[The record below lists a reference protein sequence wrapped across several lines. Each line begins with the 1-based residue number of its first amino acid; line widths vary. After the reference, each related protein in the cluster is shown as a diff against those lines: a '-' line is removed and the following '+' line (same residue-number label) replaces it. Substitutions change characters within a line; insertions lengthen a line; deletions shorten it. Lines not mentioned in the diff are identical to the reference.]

1 MNIYKI
7 GDSAEYK
14 LGMSKNW
21 SGSCIKL
28 FKFRLRTP
36 VYYSHVVVESIV
48 EFGILNKTQKPL
60 LSKYICSNPIKMNLW
75 I

>member
-7 GDSAEYK
+7 GGSAEYK
-14 LGMSKNW
+14 LGMSRNW

-48 EFGILNKTQKPL
+48 KCKITFFSIVLDY
-60 LSKYICSNPIKMNLW
+60 SAV
-75 I
+75 